1 MQRFNK
7 YIGLAIKESVFGSK
21 SGFALVATL
30 LALLILTAMGML
42 VFAISTQDIRISTRA
57 VGEKKALAAAE
68 AGIHR
73 LNQNFDPNNLSASAV
88 TNVKV
93 NPANDPTSLYTIA
106 TPATPVR
113 GPLVVP
119 LAGYSIGGGQ
129 QWRLARYVARVTGT
143 NTRYGSNVQIDT
155 SMGYGPVETTTTY
168 R

>member
-7 YIGLAIKESVFGSK
+7 CKSWAIQESRLGSK
-21 SGFALVATL
+21 SGFALIATL

-73 LNQNFDPNNLSASAV
+73 LNQNFDPNNPAASAV
-88 TNVKV
+88 SNVKV

-106 TPATPVR
+106 TPAAPGR
-113 GPLVVP
+113 GPSVVP

>member
-1 MQRFNK
+1 MQRFNNCK
-7 YIGLAIKESVFGSK
+7 CLAIKEPGLWSK

-73 LNQNFDPNNLSASAV
+73 LNQNFDPTNLPAVAV
-88 TNVKV
+88 TNVPV
-93 NPANDPTSLYTIA
+93 NPAVDPNSCFTIG
-106 TPATPVR
+106 TPTLPGT
-113 GPLVVP
+113 GPLTLP
-119 LAGYSIGGGQ
+119 LAGYAIGGGQ
-129 QWRLARYVARVTGT
+129 QWNQARYVATVTGT
-143 NTRYGSNVQIDT
+143 NTRYNSTVAVDT
-155 SMGYGPVETTTTY
+155 GVGYGPLAATTSY

>member
-1 MQRFNK
+1 MQRFNECK
-7 YIGLAIKESVFGSK
+7 NLDVRDSALRWR
-21 SGFALVATL
+21 SGFALIATL
-30 LALLILTAMGML
+30 LALLILSAMGML

-88 TNVKV
+88 SNIQV
-93 NPANDPTSLYTIA
+93 NPANDPTSRYTIEA
-106 TPATPVR
+106 PALPGK
-113 GPLVVP
+113 GPSLVP

-129 QWRLARYVARVTGT
+129 QWRLARYVARVMGT

-155 SMGYGPVETTTTY
+155 SLGFGPVETTTTY